1 MDFVEDQNRQD
12 DETFILKLDAW
23 EGPIEAL
30 LELAKNQKVD
40 LAAINLLELIDQYER
55 VVVRAMALRIELAA
69 DWLVMATWLTYLK
82 SKLLLKRP
90 KDRKTDVL
98 SDDILAFHLKRLAL
112 VKNAHDQHAERLT
125 LGRDWF
131 APAARHVDFAA
142 NSKIGRS
149 FREFLLSYP
158 TPDVGVALSD
168 NPAIPTFDVAS
179 IESALARLGRS
190 MPPEWTELLHFIPH
204 SSGLRLKSHIATS
217 LVAALE
223 MTKSHKA
230 DIRQE
235 GTSSPVMVRRLEPEH
250 E

>member
-1 MDFVEDQNRQD
+1 MDFVEDHNKQD
-12 DETFILKLDAW
+12 DDTFILKFDAW

-30 LELAKNQKVD
+30 LELARNQKVD
-40 LAAINLLELIDQYER
+40 LAAINLLELIDQYEV

-82 SKLLLKRP
+82 SKILLKRP

-112 VKNAHDQHAERLT
+112 VKSAYDQHAERLAI
-125 LGRDWF
+125 GRDWF
-131 APAARHVDFAA
+131 GPAVRQVDFAA

-158 TPDVGVALSD
+158 KPDAGVIPSD
-168 NPAIPTFDVAS
+168 NPSMPTFDVAS

-190 MPPEWTELLHFIPH
+190 MPPEWTELMNFIPH
-204 SSGLRLKSHIATS
+204 SSGLRLRSHIATS

-223 MTKSHKA
+223 MTKSHRA

-235 GTSSPVMVRRLEPEH
+235 DTSSPVMVRRLEFET
-250 E
+250 